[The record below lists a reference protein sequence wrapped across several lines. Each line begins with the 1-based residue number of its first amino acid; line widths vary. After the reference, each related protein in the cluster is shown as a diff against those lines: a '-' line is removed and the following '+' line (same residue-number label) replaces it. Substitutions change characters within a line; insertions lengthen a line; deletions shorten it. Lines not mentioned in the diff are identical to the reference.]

1 MIYKKKIKQD
11 YRKNRISI
19 DVGGAQTQKELLTS
33 LENEL
38 TTKKTEYTEA
48 GGSFD

>member
-1 MIYKKKIKQD
+1 MTYYNFD
-11 YRKNRISI
+11 NRE
-19 DVGGAQTQKELLTS
+19 DKDDELLTS

-38 TTKKTEYTEA
+38 TTKKTEYTRA